1 MPTIPIPFA
10 AQAYQLRSV
19 QFAAQRCINLRLE
32 QGPPGAK
39 VPVALVGIPGLTTY
53 AEVGNGP
60 IRGMIEL
67 SSFVIVVSGTEVYR
81 LSVNGDTLLLGSITG
96 TQPVKMASNGTQVII
111 LAGTGAGDGYI
122 ATTTTLTLITDV
134 DFLGGSDVDFIDGYF
149 VLSVADSNE
158 FYISEQYDGFS
169 YDPLNFARAE
179 GAPDNIVGLIVDHRE
194 IWFAGEMTT
203 EVWYNAGDPDFPFER
218 ASGTFLQRGTAARD
232 SLVRLDNTLFFVGD
246 DGIVYQAQGYNP
258 VRISTDAIEQRIAES
273 ISAGDLIAF
282 GYSLEGHAQ
291 YVLKKPG
298 EWTFVYD
305 AATKLWHERQS
316 ASRDD
321 YKVSTFVRAF
331 DRYLLGDDNTGKIYF
346 LDNSRFGQED
356 NSADSTVDTVV
367 STMAAPPLWAN
378 AQVASLNSLVVDF
391 ERGVGI
397 TTGQGSDPEV
407 MLRYSDDGGFTWS
420 SEKWR
425 KLGKKGEYKT
435 RSRWNRLG
443 SFRQRVLELSISD
456 PVQRTIMGA
465 YAEVEG
471 GRL

>member
-1 MPTIPIPFA
+1 MATIPIPFA
-10 AQAYQLRSV
+10 AQAYQLKSV
-19 QFAAQRCINLRLE
+19 QFAAQRCVNLRLE

-39 VPVALVGIPGLTTY
+39 TPVALVGIPSLTTY
-53 AEVGNGP
+53 AEVGSGP
-60 IRGMIEL
+60 IRGLIGL
-67 SSFVIVVSGTEVYR
+67 GGFVIVVSGTEVYR

-111 LAGTGAGDGYI
+111 LAGTAATDGYI
-122 ATTTTLTLITDV
+122 ATTTALTLITDP

-158 FYISEQYDGFS
+158 FYISEQYDGFN

-179 GAPDNIVGLIVDHRE
+179 GAPDDIVGLIVDHRE
-194 IWFAGEMTT
+194 IWFFGEQTT
-203 EVWYNAGDPDFPFER
+203 EVWYNSGDPDFPFER
-218 ASGTFLQRGTAARD
+218 ASGTFLQRGSAARD

-258 VRISTDAIEQRIAES
+258 IRVSTDAIEQKIRET

-298 EWTFVYD
+298 RWTFVYD
-305 AATKLWHERQS
+305 AATRLWHERQS
-316 ASRDD
+316 MDRDD
-321 YKVSTFVRAF
+321 YKVETFVAAF
-331 DRYLLGDDNTGKIYF
+331 DRLLVGDDGSGKIYF
-346 LDNSRFGQED
+346 LDSDRFGQED
-356 NSADSTVDTVV
+356 NSFTSAVDTVT
-367 STMAAPPLWAN
+367 SIMAAPPLWAN
-378 AQVASLNSLVVDF
+378 AQVASLNSLVIDF

-407 MLRYSDDGGFTWS
+407 MLRYSDDGGQTWS

-425 KLGKKGEYKT
+425 KLGKKGEYMT

-443 SFRQRVLELSISD
+443 SFRQRVLEVSISD
-456 PVQRTIMGA
+456 PVQRTVMGA